1 MNNLEYQDWQF
12 ELDVVPKQPSPVKAE
27 NFLFVQDLE
36 TFQTLLTEL
45 RSADIKEIAIDLE
58 HHSYHSYQ
66 GFTCL
71 MQLSTRTKDYI
82 IDTLA
87 LRDNLQDLNEVNFF
101 LFKTILIL
109 SYSSLL
115 ILKLLKFFMV
125 LIWIFN
131 GFKKILV
138 FIL

>member
-87 LRDNLQDLNEVNFF
+87 LRDNLQDLNEVRFF
-101 LFKTILIL
+101 FFGDKNLNPPL
-109 SYSSLL
+109 SSLL
-115 ILKLLKFFMV
+115 ILKCSV
-125 LIWIFN
+125 LTRIIMD
-131 GFKKILV
+131 
-138 FIL
+138 